1 MEDEKII
8 SLYFE
13 RNEDAIRETDK
24 KYGPYCFSI
33 ANRILENISDSE
45 ECVNDTYMKT
55 WQSVPPEKPSA
66 LQFFLAKITRNLSL
80 DRYRK
85 RTAEKRGGGEAEIV
99 FSELSWCLP
108 AEETVEKAFSAQKLK
123 EVLTLFLEM
132 LPQRER
138 CIFLRR
144 YFYLESAKVIAKK
157 YTMREH
163 NVHVILSRTRQK
175 LRVILEREGIDP

>member
-8 SLYFE
+8 ALYFE

-24 KYGPYCFSI
+24 KYGPYCFAI
-33 ANRILENISDSE
+33 AKRILENIADSE

-55 WQSVPPEKPSA
+55 WQTVPPEKPSI

-80 DRYRK
+80 DRYRR
-85 RTAEKRGGGEAEIV
+85 RTAEKRGGGEGELV
-99 FSELSWCLP
+99 FSELSLCLP
-108 AEETVEKAFSAQKLK
+108 AEDTVEKAISARKLK
-123 EVLTLFLEM
+123 ELLTLFLEM

-144 YFYLESAKVIAKK
+144 YFYLESAKEIAKK
-157 YTMREH
+157 YAMREH
-163 NVHVILSRTRQK
+163 NVHVILSRTRAK
-175 LRVILEREGIDP
+175 LKIVLEREGIYP